1 MCTPTPGNVTPAF
14 RMTSRRFG
22 RVTVALIGLA
32 VLLAGCSATQR
43 RPAAVK
49 AAPRTV
55 LGTAPA
61 GRHGRA
67 RATAGQLASGKL
79 LIFFKRV
86 YGGDPTASQLTVDT
100 NGMAAAVEVDGGIQ
114 GEHKQLFMMP
124 SAQLDHLKR
133 LITTTRL
140 RTVGR
145 LSVNYYTYW
154 VTIGHRAWRLQQGQI
169 PAAMRPLIDELDA
182 ITDARTVYT

>member
-1 MCTPTPGNVTPAF
+1 
-14 RMTSRRFG
+14 
-22 RVTVALIGLA
+22 VALIGLA
-32 VLLAGCSATQR
+32 VLVAGCSASQR
-43 RPAAVK
+43 RPAAAK
-49 AAPRTV
+49 APPRTAP
-55 LGTAPA
+55 GTAPA
-61 GRHGRA
+61 GRGGRA
-67 RATAGQLASGKL
+67 RPTAGQLASGKL

-100 NGMAAAVEVDGGIQ
+100 NGIAAAVEVDGGIQ

-140 RTVGR
+140 RTMGR
-145 LSVNYYTYW
+145 SSDYYTYW
-154 VTIGHRAWRLQQGQI
+154 VTIGHRAWRLHQHQI

-182 ITDARTVYT
+182 ITDARTVYN